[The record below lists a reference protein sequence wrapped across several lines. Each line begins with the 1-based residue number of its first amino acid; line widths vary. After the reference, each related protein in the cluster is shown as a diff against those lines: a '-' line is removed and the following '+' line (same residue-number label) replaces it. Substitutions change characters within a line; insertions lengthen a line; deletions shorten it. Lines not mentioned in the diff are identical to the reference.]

1 MELAYYLKSLRLC
14 LIYFKNVKYLILKG
28 NKNRVISCVRF
39 FIFQQKKALKILRKF
54 FLFHLK
60 QCFGSWDIQIL
71 VIFLITAKTF
81 ET

>member
-1 MELAYYLKSLRLC
+1 MAAQSYFLLKAW
-14 LIYFKNVKYLILKG
+14 VP
-28 NKNRVISCVRF
+28 F

-60 QCFGSWDIQIL
+60 QYFGSWDIQIL
-71 VIFLITAKTF
+71 VIFLTAKTF